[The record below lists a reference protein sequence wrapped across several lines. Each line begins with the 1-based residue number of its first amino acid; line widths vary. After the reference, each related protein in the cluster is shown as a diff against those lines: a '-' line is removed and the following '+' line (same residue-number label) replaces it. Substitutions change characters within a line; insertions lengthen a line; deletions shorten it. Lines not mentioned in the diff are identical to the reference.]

1 MQRLMLVDRA
11 LLQKDVFG
19 FIFHTRV
26 ITIEV
31 DEIRRS
37 NQLELHN
44 K

>member
-19 FIFHTRV
+19 FIFHTSV
-26 ITIEV
+26 ITIAI